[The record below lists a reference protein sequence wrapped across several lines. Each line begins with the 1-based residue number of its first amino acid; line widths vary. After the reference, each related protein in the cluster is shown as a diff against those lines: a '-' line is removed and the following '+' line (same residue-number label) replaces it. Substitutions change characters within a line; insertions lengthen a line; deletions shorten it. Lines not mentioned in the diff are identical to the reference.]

1 VSFFLCDSAAL
12 DPEAP
17 FQVRLPSGRFVA
29 VYKVGEQIFVT
40 DDLCTHGEASLAEGQ
55 LDGYEVE
62 CPYHMGRFDIRTG
75 EPTLAPCREP
85 VRIYPVS
92 IIDGGV
98 YISLGE

>member
-1 VSFFLCDSAAL
+1 VSLLICNSAAL
-12 DPEAP
+12 DPETP
-17 FQVRLPSGRFVA
+17 LRLSLPSGRFVA

-40 DDLCTHGEASLAEGQ
+40 DDLCTHGDASLAEGM
-55 LDGYEVE
+55 LDGYEIE

-85 VRIYPVS
+85 VRTYQAS

-98 YISLGE
+98 YISVDE

>member
-1 VSFFLCDSAAL
+1 MSLLICNSAAL
-12 DPEAP
+12 DPETP
-17 FQVRLPSGRFVA
+17 LRLSLPSGRFVA

-40 DDLCTHGEASLAEGQ
+40 DDLCTHGDASLAEGM
-55 LDGYEVE
+55 LDGYEIE

-85 VRIYPVS
+85 VRTYQAS

-98 YISLGE
+98 YISVDE